1 MNLYSFCNFY
11 FCYVSTATIDWPSTA
26 LLQLAA
32 NWWAANQALLTLCAA
47 GSAGAASNCRAWHW
61 LRLAMANANHILL
74 SFPFFG
80 NLRSHSSARG
90 LFIFGQQIRQLIS
103 IVVANAHTYA
113 HCNVARRI
121 LLHLRLYTKCC

>member
-1 MNLYSFCNFY
+1 MGHRT
-11 FCYVSTATIDWPSTA
+11 V
-26 LLQLAA
+26 AA
-32 NWWAANQALLTLCAA
+32 NWWAANQALLSLCAA
-47 GSAGAASNCRAWHW
+47 GSAGAAYDRRAWHW

-103 IVVANAHTYA
+103 IVVAIRTHIHTALLRTGFCCIYAYILNA
-113 HCNVARRI
+113 VA
-121 LLHLRLYTKCC
+121 CMSA